1 MYSFFGGVYMRL
13 EIKNIG
19 KLAEADIELN
29 GITVIAG
36 ENNTG
41 KSTVSKALY
50 SIFNSL
56 YKVDEHINLE
66 RKNSIRR
73 LLRIIH
79 RPSIMN
85 NRLAERI
92 IKNSSNK
99 HYDVSDIESD
109 IISFLQRIKKDS
121 SKFGDEE
128 SYEILQMAEQIYR
141 AINIPREQLFNTFLE
156 RAFEAEFHGQICNM
170 FTDDESYVKLTIKS
184 DTVSAYFKKDKTV
197 GIENMIYLVSQSTYI
212 DDPYVLDNLDNNSY
226 YYNYYMNS
234 TFSEA
239 PHRINLKQRV
249 RKSKTELSLLDE
261 ILVNDRLENIYSKI
275 NSICEGELYQESD
288 SFFYAMPDVSEPIDI
303 NNVSTGLKTFVIIKS
318 LLQNGEIGEKSTLI
332 LDEPEIH
339 LHPEWQILFAEII
352 VLLQKEFDMT
362 ILINTHSPYFL
373 EAIEVYSDKYD
384 IKNKCKYYLAANVEK
399 TSTIRDVTD
408 EIEKIYKKLAEP
420 FQKLENTRFS
430 DE

>member
-1 MYSFFGGVYMRL
+1 MRL

-73 LLRIIH
+73 LLRRISNPVNS
-79 RPSIMN
+79 RPFVT
-85 NRLAERI
+85 NRLVDRI
-92 IKNSSNK
+92 IKNSGNK
-99 HYDVSDIESD
+99 HYDINDIEND
-109 IISFLQRIKKDS
+109 IVIFIDS
-121 SKFGDEE
+121 VNKE
-128 SYEILQMAEQIYR
+128 SYIPSAEEKNEISEIAEQIYR
-141 AINIPREQLFNTFLE
+141 VINISENQLFKTILE
-156 RAFEAEFHGQICNM
+156 RAFQLEFHGQICNM
-170 FTDDESYVKLTIKS
+170 FTDEESRVKLTIKS
-184 DTVSAYFKKDKTV
+184 NTVSSSFKKNKAV
-197 GIENMIYLVSQSTYI
+197 GIENMIYLASQSTYI
-212 DDPYVLDNLDNNSY
+212 DDPFVLDNLNNFFY
-226 YYNYYMNS
+226 VNNK
-234 TFSEA
+234 FPEL
-239 PHRINLKQRV
+239 PHRLNLKQRV
-249 RKSKTELSLLDE
+249 RKDKTQISLFDE
-261 ILVNDRLENIYSKI
+261 ILVNDKLDRIYNKI
-275 NSICEGELYQESD
+275 NIICEGELREESD
-288 SFFYAMPDVSEPIDI
+288 YFVYAMPDAAEPIDI

-318 LLQNGEIGEKSTLI
+318 LLQNGEIGDKSTLI

-373 EAIEVYSDKYD
+373 EAIEVYSKKYD
-384 IKNKCKYYLAANVEK
+384 INNNCKYYLAENIED
-399 TSTIRDVTD
+399 TSRIYDVTD
-408 EIEKIYKKLAEP
+408 NTEKIYQKLAEP
-420 FQKLENTRFS
+420 FQKLENARFS
-430 DE
+430 DGQ